1 MLQNMVELQFMDSA
15 VTGRARGKKLGR
27 GEKKKKGQPDWN
39 VYAYIFIGGRREKEG
54 AGAEGDSCVL
64 LTYLKHHNGTTKH
77 SAAMLTGKPNFPKD
91 HLRGGRGAP

>member
-1 MLQNMVELQFMDSA
+1 MYIY
-15 VTGRARGKKLGR
+15 THR
-27 GEKKKKGQPDWN
+27 GE
-39 VYAYIFIGGRREKEG
+39 EG